1 MTGAGKWKPI
11 KYTAL
16 IGFISLLLCACAG
29 TDYGHVQDIKTD
41 ATPPLPQTAE
51 YQPYR
56 IQVGDVLD
64 IKFRLNPELNE
75 TVTVR
80 PDGMISTAVASDVS
94 VSNQTVAE
102 ANSLLAVSYNR
113 ELKNPEV
120 SVIVRSFAPA
130 RIYVSGEVNNPGE
143 FVVIGPTLT
152 LTQAIARAGGILN
165 SADWENVLVI
175 RRGAGEQGKIYKANY
190 KAATQGADPTKDAR
204 LAPYDVVYVP
214 KTGAA
219 LAFKSYDQNFKQFV
233 QPSLT
238 FGASYDVNPNR
249 R

>member
-1 MTGAGKWKPI
+1 MSSTSKLTPLAL
-11 KYTAL
+11 TAL
-16 IGFISLLLCACAG
+16 SLFLTGCG
-29 TDYGHVQDIKTD
+29 GNNYDNVQPLRTD
-41 ATPPLPQTAE
+41 APPPLPAAAE

-75 TVTVR
+75 TATVR
-80 PDGMISTAVASDVS
+80 PDGMISTAVAPDVS

-102 ANSLLAVSYNR
+102 VNNSLAIFYKK
-113 ELKNPEV
+113 ELRNPQL

-152 LTQAIARAGGILN
+152 LTQAIARAGGIRN

-175 RRGAGEQGKIYKANY
+175 RRGAGEKGEIYRADY
-190 KAATQGADPTKDAR
+190 KGATQDADPTKDAR

-219 LAFKSYDQNFKQFV
+219 LAYKGYEQNFQQFV
-233 QPSLT
+233 QPSVSL
-238 FGASYDVNPNR
+238 GASYELNPNR